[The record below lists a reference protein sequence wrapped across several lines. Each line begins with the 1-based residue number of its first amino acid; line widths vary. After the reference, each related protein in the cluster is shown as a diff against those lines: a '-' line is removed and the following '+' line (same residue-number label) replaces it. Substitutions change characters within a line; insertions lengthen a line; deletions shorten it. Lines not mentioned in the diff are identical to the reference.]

1 MVKKLY
7 TRFLLTGLS
16 LVEGVAAIVDVIRVE
31 GVGGASV
38 SNCVDKFVGITDAPC
53 SLDLARLSFPELI
66 RANPSPLSFLR
77 ADLND
82 FSAKSFTSSF
92 PSSPLS
98 RLACLAA
105 LRNIPARRER
115 VFLRVCRDLFVRLG
129 PVRRVCILVLL
140 IVTNL

>member
-16 LVEGVAAIVDVIRVE
+16 LVEGVAAIVDDIRVE
-31 GVGGASV
+31 GVGGAND
-38 SNCVDKFVGITDAPC
+38 SNCVDKFVGMTDAPS

-82 FSAKSFTSSF
+82 FSAKSFISSF

-115 VFLRVCRDLFVRLG
+115 LFLRV
-129 PVRRVCILVLL
+129 
-140 IVTNL
+140 